1 MSEEKSFSDIP
12 DIPGEIFKDVTFEK
26 DANKLIGLFSPGFSQ
41 TGKKIVKWISYD
53 PERKYVQYEVISG
66 EKEEVGHKYEAE
78 VEPKMPFY
86 AFTEN
91 ALPIAL
97 TF

>member
-53 PERKYVQYEVISG
+53 PERKYVPGKIFRCFFPELFNFLFLFRTYVFLGICQ
-66 EKEEVGHKYEAE
+66 
-78 VEPKMPFY
+78 
-86 AFTEN
+86 
-91 ALPIAL
+91 
-97 TF
+97 

>member
-1 MSEEKSFSDIP
+1 MSEEKNFNDIP

-26 DANKLIGLFSPGFSQ
+26 DGQKLIGLYAPGFSQ
-41 TGKKIVKWISYD
+41 TGKKIVKFFD
-53 PERKYVQYEVISG
+53 FDGNKTVKYEVISG
-66 EKEEVGHKYEAE
+66 EKDQVGCKFQAE

-91 ALPIAL
+91 ALPIVL
-97 TF
+97 MF